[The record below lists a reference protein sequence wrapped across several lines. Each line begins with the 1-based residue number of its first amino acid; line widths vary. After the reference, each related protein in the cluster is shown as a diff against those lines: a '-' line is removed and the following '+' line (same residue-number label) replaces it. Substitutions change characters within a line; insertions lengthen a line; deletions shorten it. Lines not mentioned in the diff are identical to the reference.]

1 MCICL
6 CLSAGSVRAQS
17 VSQLIEQLTLD
28 IQKLS
33 QLKTILKDMQ
43 EGYQVLDKGYI
54 NIRDI
59 VKGNFNLH
67 KTFLDGL
74 LSVSLPVSQY
84 YKVAATLDMEKSI
97 VDESGAGSRRWA
109 GTGIFTADEWKYVQ
123 DVCVTSSGRAAASLD
138 RLSMVISPG
147 MLWMSDAERM
157 DAIDGIYVDV
167 QRQLAALRAFNDAI
181 SIQALQRARE
191 LNNIQKLKSIYGNY
205 P

>member
-6 CLSAGSVRAQS
+6 CLSTGGVRAQS
-17 VSQLIEQLTLD
+17 IAQLIEQLTLD

-33 QLKTILKDMQ
+33 ELKTILKDMQ

-84 YKVAATLDMEKSI
+84 YKVSAILDMEKSI
-97 VDESGAGSRRWA
+97 VDESGAASQRWA
-109 GTGIFTADEWKYVQ
+109 GTGFFTTDEWKYVQ
-123 DVCVTSSGRAAASLD
+123 GVCETYSGRAAASLD
-138 RLSMVISPG
+138 RLSMLISPG
-147 MLWMSDAERM
+147 KLRMSDAERM
-157 DAIDGIYVDV
+157 NVIDGIYLDV
-167 QRQLAALRAFNDAI
+167 KRQLAALRAFNDAL

-191 LNNIQKLKSIYGNY
+191 LDNIQ
-205 P
+205 